1 MRGSRLPRRNR
12 WLVLYVAVQAFNATA
27 VIAAVRGIPL
37 AVSDERFQSSIMYA
51 ALVLN
56 AGAYSHTSIALLD
69 ALRALDEPLIEVH
82 LSNIYRRETF
92 RQHSY
97 VSLAAKG
104 VICGFGPQGYLMAL
118 RALAAMWDDAQ

>member
-56 AGAYSHTSIALLD
+56 AVLLLIGLRIA
-69 ALRALDEPLIEVH
+69 RKVRP
-82 LSNIYRRETF
+82 
-92 RQHSY
+92 
-97 VSLAAKG
+97 
-104 VICGFGPQGYLMAL
+104 
-118 RALAAMWDDAQ
+118 